1 MKWGAIMEKKYY
13 ELTAPQKSIW
23 LTEQYYKNT
32 NINNVC
38 GTFYSDEILDFEILK
53 KALNTFLQSNDSFRI
68 KLHFTE
74 DKVVQYF
81 SDLENIDFKI
91 IDIKNKNEQSTL
103 EENIASKV
111 FTMLDSL
118 LFEIVLFRYPDNHG
132 GFVINSHH
140 LISDS
145 WTNGIVAN
153 DVALIYSK
161 IKNNESYEKDKSLS
175 YIEYIDSE
183 KKYIESNKFQK
194 DKEYWNN
201 LFSTIPEVATIP
213 SLKDSIKD
221 DAITA
226 NRILLDIGTE
236 LFAKLKNYC
245 SENKVSLYNFFMS
258 VFALY
263 LGRVSNLDEF
273 VIGTPILN
281 RTNYKEKE
289 TTGMF
294 INTLPLK
301 VTLSHEKTFL
311 DNLKDIAVNSMS
323 LLRHQKYSFQY
334 LIEDLRKKDSNL
346 PKLYN
351 VLYSYQITKMNDNMD
366 SLSHITSW
374 AFNKTIS
381 DDLDIHM
388 FEWNDNDSI
397 QIAYDYRT
405 SRYDEQ
411 DISDLH
417 ARILHVINQ
426 ILENNNILLKDIEIV
441 TPEEKHQ
448 ILFDFNNTKSDYPK
462 DKTIV
467 DLFEEQVEK
476 TPDNIAVV
484 FADQKLTYREL
495 NEKANQLARYLL
507 EKGIKKGDIVGLFLN
522 KSLEVIIAMFAILK
536 SGAAF
541 LPLDTEYPDERLNY
555 ILSNSSCKLI
565 LKSNKIE
572 NNIICNYY
580 NINIDLDNTDIY
592 SQDNNNIS
600 LPLSVD
606 DIMYIMY
613 TSGSTGK
620 PKGVMVKHKNII
632 RLAKY
637 PNFLS
642 FENNE
647 NMVQTGTIV
656 FDACIFEI
664 FGALLNGFK
673 TYILDKNNLLNINY
687 FSEFLKTNNITT
699 LFLTTGL
706 FNEFGMQSPKMFA
719 HLKNL
724 LTGGDVISASSVRN
738 IKNNCPNINIINCYG
753 PTENGSYSTC
763 YKITNNNSNIPIG
776 KPITNSTAYIV
787 SNSGSLC
794 PIGVPGE
801 LWVGG
806 DGVAKGYLNNSDL
819 TKEKFISNPFGAG
832 TIYKT
837 GDLVKWLPD
846 GNIEFIGRIDNQ
858 IKLRGFRIELNEIDN
873 TILTYPNIKQSVSII
888 QNINNNKTICSYIV
902 SDKSIDITCL
912 KKYLSKILA
921 NYMIPSHIISL
932 DKLPLNINGKVDR
945 KSLPLPRIDARNIIK
960 PRNEIDS
967 MIIICLK
974 KILDL
979 SNISITSS
987 FFDIGMDSLSSISL
1001 ANTINSNLNLNITV
1015 KDIFNYPVISDFSDY
1030 ICTLTSK
1037 TKFDNTFSSV
1047 SASFYHLS
1055 SAQKRVYYSWLRDKN
1070 SLLYNIAGGIII
1082 EGNIDKS
1089 KLENCF
1095 KTLIERH
1102 SSLRT
1107 YFEQKDDNI
1116 VQIIKDKV
1124 DFKLDYEI
1132 SDETDVY
1139 SIYRNFV
1146 KPFDLSKAPLFR
1158 TQLVKLDNKK
1168 SLLLL
1173 DMHHIISDGTSLN
1186 ILLQELC
1193 DLYNGETLSTKE
1205 LEYKDFTVW
1214 EQSQMTTDNFKEQ
1227 KEYWINQF
1235 KDEIPL
1241 LNMPTSYPRPSVQNF
1256 EGSNY
1261 HAKLSKE
1268 QFSKINLLAQKLGIT
1283 PYMLMLSVYYILL
1296 SKYTSQD
1303 DIVVGTPIVGR
1314 DMPELTNMLG
1324 MFVNTLALRN
1334 SVDHSIS
1341 FKDFSKQIKENCLNS
1356 FKNQTYPFDMLV
1368 NDLNIK
1374 RDTSRNP
1381 LFDVMFV
1388 FQNNGYPDIHI
1399 NGMKSEYYIPDNNI
1413 SKFDLTLEIVPVDNE
1428 YSLRFEYCTK
1438 LFEEDFIKRLSSHY
1452 INILNAILENEE
1464 LKIADIDMLS
1474 KEERKQILYDFNNI
1488 KENIN
1493 SDTFVS
1499 LFEKQVTIHP
1509 DNIAL
1514 ICDGKSLTYDQL
1526 NEKANSLA
1534 HFLLNNGIKPND
1546 IVAIMTNR
1554 SFETIVSML
1563 GILKAG
1569 AAFVNMDPTYP
1580 IDRTIYYLEDSN
1592 AKCILKQKDISLPI
1606 NSSAKVYDI
1615 DLSNKEIYSINKS
1628 NPNTKIEL
1636 NTLSY
1641 IIYTSGST
1649 GTPKGVVLNH
1659 LGLANMCK
1667 AMTLVLE
1674 YLKDASNHTLLS
1686 VTSTPFD
1693 IFVYEIV
1700 VPLSHGMK
1708 IVLANNSEHR
1718 NPKLVDKL
1726 IRDYNVDVM
1735 TVTPSLMKINYDNR
1749 EPNSALANVKNM
1761 VFGGEPLPEKFIKD
1775 LKALSN
1781 DITIYNI
1788 YGPSEITVLSNVQNL
1803 EHETCINVGPPILN
1817 TDIYVLDSDM
1827 NPLPVGLPGEIYIG
1841 GVQVGNGYLGKE
1853 DLTNQKFINN
1863 PFAKGKMFKSGDIG
1877 KWTYDG
1883 KLQCLGRLDHQV
1895 KLRGL
1900 RIELGEIENILES
1913 IPQIDSAIVNKVI
1926 IDNKEALCAYYVANS
1941 KINEKDIRS
1950 ILRESLPY
1958 YMVPSYFMKL
1968 DKMPYTIN
1976 RKIDRKSLPIPN
1988 IQDIIKT
1995 EVNIN
2000 SLSDTSQKLLQ
2011 IWKDVLKVS
2020 DITVD
2025 DDFFDIGGDSISAI
2039 KMQIECVK
2047 YGINIEYSDIFKY
2060 PTIRLLSDLV
2070 KKPICLDIGFSNDDN
2085 IKTLLERNTLSS
2097 LSSIH
2102 KANINNILI
2111 IGTTGYLGIHTIYEF
2126 LKTHSGN
2133 AYCLI
2138 RPKDG
2143 LDPQSRFINTFKFYF
2158 GESAYKKYK
2167 NRIIIVKGDITID
2180 NLGLSQN
2187 DINEIYKN
2195 VDIII
2200 NSGAL
2205 VKHYGTDSLF
2215 ESINVLGTSN
2225 VVKFCQKFNIRLIHI
2240 STISV
2245 SGNGE
2250 IGIEQKE
2257 LLKSSFSESD
2267 LYIGQT
2273 VSGIYTYTK
2282 LKAEYIVLK
2291 AINSGLNGMILRIG
2305 NITNRFE
2312 DGMFQKNYNDNA
2324 FAKRLKSFIEIGAF
2338 PDYFLGHE
2346 LELTPVDI
2354 CAKAI
2359 ISAINYESNCNLLH
2373 IYNDNLLSIK
2383 LLLRT
2388 LTDLGIKLIP
2398 VPKLMMSDII
2408 TGILQDDSR
2417 KEILSGIIYDLDKNK
2432 NLVYT
2437 SNISLE
2443 SKFSNKYL
2451 AQTGFHWN
2459 KITETY
2465 LKKCFNYFNN
2475 INFINF

>member
-1 MKWGAIMEKKYY
+1 
-13 ELTAPQKSIW
+13 
-23 LTEQYYKNT
+23 
-32 NINNVC
+32 
-38 GTFYSDEILDFEILK
+38 
-53 KALNTFLQSNDSFRI
+53 
-68 KLHFTE
+68 
-74 DKVVQYF
+74 
-81 SDLENIDFKI
+81 
-91 IDIKNKNEQSTL
+91 
-103 EENIASKV
+103 
-111 FTMLDSL
+111 
-118 LFEIVLFRYPDNHG
+118 
-132 GFVINSHH
+132 
-140 LISDS
+140 
-145 WTNGIVAN
+145 
-153 DVALIYSK
+153 
-161 IKNNESYEKDKSLS
+161 
-175 YIEYIDSE
+175 
-183 KKYIESNKFQK
+183 
-194 DKEYWNN
+194 
-201 LFSTIPEVATIP
+201 
-213 SLKDSIKD
+213 
-221 DAITA
+221 
-226 NRILLDIGTE
+226 
-236 LFAKLKNYC
+236 
-245 SENKVSLYNFFMS
+245 
-258 VFALY
+258 
-263 LGRVSNLDEF
+263 
-273 VIGTPILN
+273 
-281 RTNYKEKE
+281 
-289 TTGMF
+289 
-294 INTLPLK
+294 
-301 VTLSHEKTFL
+301 
-311 DNLKDIAVNSMS
+311 
-323 LLRHQKYSFQY
+323 
-334 LIEDLRKKDSNL
+334 
-346 PKLYN
+346 
-351 VLYSYQITKMNDNMD
+351 
-366 SLSHITSW
+366 
-374 AFNKTIS
+374 
-381 DDLDIHM
+381 
-388 FEWNDNDSI
+388 
-397 QIAYDYRT
+397 
-405 SRYDEQ
+405 
-411 DISDLH
+411 
-417 ARILHVINQ
+417 
-426 ILENNNILLKDIEIV
+426 
-441 TPEEKHQ
+441 
-448 ILFDFNNTKSDYPK
+448 
-462 DKTIV
+462 
-467 DLFEEQVEK
+467 
-476 TPDNIAVV
+476 
-484 FADQKLTYREL
+484 
-495 NEKANQLARYLL
+495 
-507 EKGIKKGDIVGLFLN
+507 
-522 KSLEVIIAMFAILK
+522 
-536 SGAAF
+536 
-541 LPLDTEYPDERLNY
+541 
-555 ILSNSSCKLI
+555 
-565 LKSNKIE
+565 
-572 NNIICNYY
+572 
-580 NINIDLDNTDIY
+580 
-592 SQDNNNIS
+592 
-600 LPLSVD
+600 
-606 DIMYIMY
+606 
-613 TSGSTGK
+613 
-620 PKGVMVKHKNII
+620 
-632 RLAKY
+632 
-637 PNFLS
+637 
-642 FENNE
+642 
-647 NMVQTGTIV
+647 
-656 FDACIFEI
+656 
-664 FGALLNGFK
+664 
-673 TYILDKNNLLNINY
+673 
-687 FSEFLKTNNITT
+687 
-699 LFLTTGL
+699 
-706 FNEFGMQSPKMFA
+706 
-719 HLKNL
+719 
-724 LTGGDVISASSVRN
+724 
-738 IKNNCPNINIINCYG
+738 
-753 PTENGSYSTC
+753 
-763 YKITNNNSNIPIG
+763 
-776 KPITNSTAYIV
+776 
-787 SNSGSLC
+787 
-794 PIGVPGE
+794 
-801 LWVGG
+801 
-806 DGVAKGYLNNSDL
+806 
-819 TKEKFISNPFGAG
+819 
-832 TIYKT
+832 
-837 GDLVKWLPD
+837 
-846 GNIEFIGRIDNQ
+846 
-858 IKLRGFRIELNEIDN
+858 
-873 TILTYPNIKQSVSII
+873 
-888 QNINNNKTICSYIV
+888 
-902 SDKSIDITCL
+902 
-912 KKYLSKILA
+912 
-921 NYMIPSHIISL
+921 
-932 DKLPLNINGKVDR
+932 
-945 KSLPLPRIDARNIIK
+945 
-960 PRNEIDS
+960 

-1926 IDNKEALCAYYVANS
+1926 IDNKEALCAYYVVNS

-2039 KMQIECVK
+2039 KTQIECVK

-2060 PTIRLLSDLV
+2060 PTIRLLIDNMHIDNKFDISNYQSEEINSLISQNSI
-2070 KKPICLDIGFSNDDN
+2070 PCL
-2085 IKTLLERNTLSS
+2085 
-2097 LSSIH
+2097 
-2102 KANINNILI
+2102 
-2111 IGTTGYLGIHTIYEF
+2111 HTI
-2126 LKTHSGN
+2126 
-2133 AYCLI
+2133 
-2138 RPKDG
+2138 
-2143 LDPQSRFINTFKFYF
+2143 
-2158 GESAYKKYK
+2158 KK
-2167 NRIIIVKGDITID
+2167 
-2180 NLGLSQN
+2180 
-2187 DINEIYKN
+2187 
-2195 VDIII
+2195 
-2200 NSGAL
+2200 
-2205 VKHYGTDSLF
+2205 
-2215 ESINVLGTSN
+2215 
-2225 VVKFCQKFNIRLIHI
+2225 
-2240 STISV
+2240 
-2245 SGNGE
+2245 
-2250 IGIEQKE
+2250 
-2257 LLKSSFSESD
+2257 
-2267 LYIGQT
+2267 
-2273 VSGIYTYTK
+2273 
-2282 LKAEYIVLK
+2282 
-2291 AINSGLNGMILRIG
+2291 
-2305 NITNRFE
+2305 
-2312 DGMFQKNYNDNA
+2312 
-2324 FAKRLKSFIEIGAF
+2324 
-2338 PDYFLGHE
+2338 
-2346 LELTPVDI
+2346 
-2354 CAKAI
+2354 
-2359 ISAINYESNCNLLH
+2359 
-2373 IYNDNLLSIK
+2373 
-2383 LLLRT
+2383 
-2388 LTDLGIKLIP
+2388 
-2398 VPKLMMSDII
+2398 
-2408 TGILQDDSR
+2408 
-2417 KEILSGIIYDLDKNK
+2417 
-2432 NLVYT
+2432 
-2437 SNISLE
+2437 
-2443 SKFSNKYL
+2443 
-2451 AQTGFHWN
+2451 
-2459 KITETY
+2459 
-2465 LKKCFNYFNN
+2465 
-2475 INFINF
+2475 